1 MTDLA
6 SLRAACM
13 ERGLD
18 PAQAARDPL
27 DQFAAWFAEAQ
38 SAGLYATRA
47 MTLATVNPM
56 GHPTARMI
64 LLAGFDARGFAFCTD
79 DRSPKA
85 RDLARQPHA
94 ALVFHWA
101 ELERQVRAEGRVE
114 PVPGDEADSYFANR
128 AWAAQVAAWAGE
140 QSAVLAD
147 RAGLEQALLD
157 HMARHPHGAV
167 PRPPHYAG
175 FRLRPSV
182 IEFWQGRTDRLHDRV
197 RYMRQD
203 SLGWLIERLAP

>member
-1 MTDLA
+1 MLA
-6 SLRAACM
+6 ALRAAYM
-13 ERGLD
+13 SLGLD
-18 PAQAARDPL
+18 PAHAAREPL

-47 MTLATVNPM
+47 MTLATVNPA
-56 GHPTARMI
+56 GQPSARMI

-114 PVPGDEADSYFANR
+114 PVPDDEADLYFAHR

-140 QSAVLAD
+140 QSAVIPT

-157 HMARHPHGAV
+157 HMTRHAHGPV
-167 PRPPHYAG
+167 PRPPHYLG

-182 IEFWQGRTDRLHDRV
+182 VEFWQGRTDRLHDRV
-197 RYMRQD
+197 RYTQQHGA
-203 SLGWLIERLAP
+203 GWLIERLAP